1 MRLSRVLLPAVLIL
15 AATPI
20 AYSQQVKE
28 TTTVEVVQIPVY
40 VTSSGASVR
49 GLTRDDFTL
58 RVNGRKQQ
66 IDYFDV
72 VDFKSLSSEQ
82 MRDPRQR
89 RLYVLTFDL
98 ANMAPY
104 ATLRAKRAAEE
115 YLAAAQPSDYFAIAL
130 LNRHDDFEFIVPF
143 TRDQVALRRA
153 VASFSAASTGD
164 PLHLTVSSRDRAGLI
179 NDDASTIQDLRRMGA
194 GVAAEL
200 IADIARRRVDDQ
212 FQSLGEVAKRL
223 APLEGYKHIVLL
235 SRGFDSYLIMTGI
248 SGRTGA
254 SPFAG
259 PIPEGGLQGI
269 TAINSSQFQG
279 SESIYSGA
287 RSFSG
292 YDSLLPESQRRM
304 QKKFNAAGVFLDA
317 IDIEGL
323 RPASRASNESL
334 HFLVSDTGGQVV
346 EHRND
351 LKAAIQRLT
360 DSQQVVYVL
369 GFHAADTG
377 RKQNSISVDVAG
389 APRGS
394 YVNYRESYSSS
405 ADKPSSTDTL
415 RLADIV
421 TNDIPQNGITMTTEV
436 TPTSKKVGVKVTLPG
451 QELLAIA
458 DGDAMV
464 KGDALLY
471 VFAGQ
476 TSVAFEKKY
485 INVDVNQA
493 RTSGLDGSNVEMSQ
507 SFDLPPGGYVL
518 KVLVRLVRADGRD
531 TLAFARRDFTVGE

>member
-1 MRLSRVLLPAVLIL
+1 MRFSRVLLSSVLIL

-20 AYSQQVKE
+20 AYSQQAKE

-40 VTSSGASVR
+40 VTSYGASVR

-58 RVNGRKQQ
+58 RVNGRKHQ

-72 VDFKSLSSEQ
+72 VDFKSLSEEQ

-98 ANMAPY
+98 ANMAPF
-104 ATLRAKRAAEE
+104 AMLRARNAAEE
-115 YLAAAQPSDYFAIAL
+115 YLSAAQPSDYFAIAL
-130 LNRHDDFEFIVPF
+130 LNRYNEFEFIVPF

-153 VASFSAASTGD
+153 VASFSTSSTGD
-164 PLHLTVSSRDRAGLI
+164 PLHLTVSSGDRIGLI
-179 NDDASTIQDLRRMGA
+179 NDDASTIQDLRRMGESQT
-194 GVAAEL
+194 AAFV
-200 IADIARRRVDDQ
+200 ADIGRRRVDDQ
-212 FQSLGEVAKRL
+212 FETLGEVAKRL

-235 SRGFDSYLIMTGI
+235 SRGFDSYLMMNGATGLTGSI
-248 SGRTGA
+248 LEGPRSGTMQQVTALPTSSFNGTS
-254 SPFAG
+254 SPNYTRVREFNG
-259 PIPEGGLQGI
+259 FDSRLLESHLQ
-269 TAINSSQFQG
+269 
-279 SESIYSGA
+279 
-287 RSFSG
+287 
-292 YDSLLPESQRRM
+292 M
-304 QKKFNAAGVFLDA
+304 QKKFSSAGVFLDA

-323 RPASRASNESL
+323 RPAGRGSSNESL
-334 HFLVSDTGGQVV
+334 HFLVADTGELV

-351 LKAAIQRLT
+351 LKAAMQRLT

-369 GFHAADTG
+369 GFHAANTG

-394 YVNYRESYSSS
+394 YVNYRESYSSI
-405 ADKPSSTDTL
+405 ADKPSSTDAL

-421 TNDIPQNGITMTTEV
+421 TNDIPQNGISMAAEV
-436 TPTSKKVGVKVTLPG
+436 TPASKKATVKIALPG

-458 DGDAMV
+458 DGDAVV

-476 TSVAFEKKY
+476 TAVAFEKKA

-493 RTSGLDGSNVEMSQ
+493 RTSGLDGRNVELSQ
-507 SFDLPPGGYVL
+507 SFDLPPGGYAL

-531 TLAFARRDFTVGE
+531 TLAFARKDFTVGE

>member
-1 MRLSRVLLPAVLIL
+1 MRFSRVLLPAVLIL

-40 VTSSGASVR
+40 VTSYGASVR

-98 ANMAPY
+98 ANMAPF
-104 ATLRAKRAAEE
+104 AMLRAKRAAEE

-130 LNRHDDFEFIVPF
+130 LNHHNDIEFIVPF
-143 TRDQVALRRA
+143 TRDRVTLRRA
-153 VASFSAASTGD
+153 VASFRAASTGD
-164 PLHLTVSSRDRAGLI
+164 PLQLTVSSGERTALI
-179 NDDASTIQDLRRMGA
+179 NDDASEIRNLRSMGA
-194 GVAAEL
+194 GVAAE
-200 IADIARRRVDDQ
+200 IVADIARRRVEEQ
-212 FQSLGEVAKRL
+212 FETLGDLAKRL
-223 APLEGYKHIVLL
+223 APLEGYKHVVLL
-235 SRGFDSYLIMTGI
+235 SKGFDSFLMMNGV
-248 SGRTGA
+248 SGLVGGGA
-254 SPFAG
+254 VGG
-259 PIPEGGLQGI
+259 PIPEGGLQQI
-269 TAINSSQFQG
+269 TAIRSLQFNGTSSPG
-279 SESIYSGA
+279 YSGA
-287 RSFSG
+287 RQYNGF
-292 YDSLLPESQRRM
+292 DSRLPDAQRRM
-304 QKKFNAAGVFLDA
+304 QKEFNAAGVFLDA

-323 RPASRASNESL
+323 RPFAMASNESL
-334 HFLVSDTGGQVV
+334 HFLISDTGGQVV

-351 LKAAIQRLT
+351 LLSAIKRLT

-377 RKQNSISVDVAG
+377 HKQNSIAVDVAR

-394 YVNYRESYSSS
+394 YVSYRESYSSI
-405 ADKPSSTDTL
+405 ADKPSTTDGL

-436 TPTSKKVGVKVTLPG
+436 TPASKKVGVKVTLPG

-458 DGDAMV
+458 DGDAIV
-464 KGDALLY
+464 KGEALLY

-493 RTSGLDGSNVEMSQ
+493 RASGLDGGNVEMTQ
-507 SFDLPPGGYVL
+507 SFELPPGTYAL
-518 KVLVRLVRADGRD
+518 KVLVRLGGHD
-531 TLAFARRDFTVGE
+531 TLAFARKDFTVGE

>member
-1 MRLSRVLLPAVLIL
+1 VLLPAVFIL

-20 AYSQQVKE
+20 AYPQQTKE
-28 TTTVEVVQIPVY
+28 TTTVEVVQVPVY
-40 VTSSGASVR
+40 VTSAGSSVR

-58 RVNGRKQQ
+58 RVNARKQQ

-98 ANMAPY
+98 ANMAPF
-104 ATLRAKRAAEE
+104 AMMRARRAAEE

-130 LNRHDDFEFIVPF
+130 LNRRDEFEFIVPF
-143 TRDQVALRRA
+143 TRDQIALRRA
-153 VASFSAASTGD
+153 VASFSMASTGD
-164 PLHLTVSSRDRAGLI
+164 PLHLTVSSHDRTGLI

-200 IADIARRRVDDQ
+200 VADIARRRVDNQ
-212 FQSLGEVAKRL
+212 FESLGEVAKRL

-235 SRGFDSYLIMTGI
+235 SKGFDNFLMTNGVSALTAGI
-248 SGRTGA
+248 PAGPRPQGSMQQVTANALSQFNGTSSPNYTGA
-254 SPFAG
+254 RDYTG
-259 PIPEGGLQGI
+259 D
-269 TAINSSQFQG
+269 
-279 SESIYSGA
+279 
-287 RSFSG
+287 
-292 YDSLLPESQRRM
+292 DSLLPESQRRM

-323 RPASRASNESL
+323 RPANKASNESL
-334 HFLVSDTGGQVV
+334 HFLISDTGGQVV

-351 LKAAIQRLT
+351 LEAAIQRLT

-377 RKQNSISVDVAG
+377 RKQNSISVDVDG

-394 YVNYRESYSSS
+394 YVNYRESYSSI
-405 ADKPSSTDTL
+405 ADKPSPTDAL

-421 TNDIPQNGITMTTEV
+421 TNDVPQNGITMTTDV
-436 TPTSKKVGVKVTLPG
+436 TPASNKVAVKVTLPG
-451 QELLAIA
+451 QELLAMA
-458 DGDAMV
+458 GGDSNV
-464 KGDALLY
+464 KGDALMY

-493 RTSGLDGSNVEMSQ
+493 RTSGLDGSNVELSQ
-507 SFDLPPGGYVL
+507 SFDLPPGGYAL
-518 KVLVRLVRADGRD
+518 KVLVRLVGADGHD
-531 TLAFARRDFTVGE
+531 TLAFARKDFTVTE